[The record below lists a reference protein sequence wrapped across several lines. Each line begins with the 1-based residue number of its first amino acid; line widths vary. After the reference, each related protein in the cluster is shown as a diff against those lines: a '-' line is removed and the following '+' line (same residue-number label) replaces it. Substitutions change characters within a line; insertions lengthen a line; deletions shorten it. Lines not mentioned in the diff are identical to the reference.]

1 MKSFTALR
9 AAAVIGAVLM
19 LWIASP
25 PATADGVEV
34 LQSSDTVQFY
44 GDNRGALVKVGLGVY
59 EFESISLYYPKSS
72 TWPHK
77 LIGHLVL
84 HDTALGA
91 GTKAPMV
98 YTISSAEWLLP
109 DTFKRR
115 LYLKIRDDVTEHLFA
130 EDSEGILDCIGPLYD
145 QAISC
150 KGELRGV
157 ELGLVQF
164 QFGNSD
170 GGANGVNLRRVCP
183 FRHTT

>member
-19 LWIASP
+19 LWIAPP

-34 LQSSDTVQFY
+34 LQPSNTVKFY
-44 GDNRGALVKVGLGVY
+44 GDNRGALVKVGLRVH
-59 EFESISLYYPKSS
+59 EFESISLYYPPSS

-84 HDTALGA
+84 HDTAPGA
-91 GTKAPMV
+91 GAKTLIV
-98 YTISSAEWLLP
+98 YPISSAKWLP
-109 DTFKRR
+109 SETFARR
-115 LYLKIRDDVTEHLFA
+115 LYLKIHDVTEHPHA
-130 EDSEGILDCIGPLYD
+130 EDSEGILDCTGPFYD
-145 QAISC
+145 QTISC

-157 ELGLVQF
+157 KLGLVMF
-164 QFGNSD
+164 QFGSSD
-170 GGANGVNLRRVCP
+170 SGKNGVSIRRVCP